1 MICMGALDLMGKRK
15 ITVVG
20 SGYVGLSLAVLL
32 AQHNQVVVLDVD
44 RARVNQVNA
53 KQSTVADAEIEAF
66 LEKKELDITATLDK
80 RSAYQGSSFVVV
92 ATPTNYDTDQ
102 FDTSS
107 VDEVVED
114 VLGLNSKAIVVIK
127 STIPIGHTK
136 SLQEKYKTNRI
147 IFSPEFLREGQAL
160 KDNLYPSRII
170 VGSQLEAAKEFADL
184 LIQGAQKKNIE
195 TLFVGETEAE
205 AIKLFANTY
214 LAMRIS
220 FFNELDSYGLDKA
233 LDTKSIIE
241 GVCLD
246 ERIGKGY
253 NNPSF
258 GYGGYCLPKDTKQL
272 LANYEDVPQNLIQAI
287 ISSNQ
292 TRKDFLSDWIL
303 DKKPAVVGFYRLIM
317 KEGSD
322 NFRSSAILGLISR
335 IREAGIETI
344 IYEPDTEKS
353 SFDGI
358 KVINSLTVFKE
369 ISDIVVANRNA
380 RNLNDIQHK
389 VFTRDIYG
397 VN

>member
-1 MICMGALDLMGKRK
+1 MGGQLRQPKN
-15 ITVVG
+15 
-20 SGYVGLSLAVLL
+20 LL
-32 AQHNQVVVLDVD
+32 
-44 RARVNQVNA
+44 
-53 KQSTVADAEIEAF
+53 
-66 LEKKELDITATLDK
+66 
-80 RSAYQGSSFVVV
+80 
-92 ATPTNYDTDQ
+92 
-102 FDTSS
+102 
-107 VDEVVED
+107 
-114 VLGLNSKAIVVIK
+114 
-127 STIPIGHTK
+127 
-136 SLQEKYKTNRI
+136 
-147 IFSPEFLREGQAL
+147 
-160 KDNLYPSRII
+160 
-170 VGSQLEAAKEFADL
+170 DL

-233 LDTKSIIE
+233 LDIKSIIE

-272 LANYEDVPQNLIQAI
+272 LANYENVPQNLIQAI

-322 NFRSSAILGLISR
+322 NFRSSAI
-335 IREAGIETI
+335 
-344 IYEPDTEKS
+344 
-353 SFDGI
+353 
-358 KVINSLTVFKE
+358 
-369 ISDIVVANRNA
+369 
-380 RNLNDIQHK
+380 
-389 VFTRDIYG
+389 
-397 VN
+397 

>member
-1 MICMGALDLMGKRK
+1 MGALDLMGKRK

>member
-1 MICMGALDLMGKRK
+1 MEKRK

-32 AQHNQVVVLDVD
+32 AQHNQVTILDVD
-44 RARVNQVNA
+44 SSRVDQINA
-53 KQSTVADAEIEAF
+53 KKSTVADTEIEAF
-66 LEKKELDITATLDK
+66 LADKELDICATLD
-80 RSAYQGSSFVVV
+80 RQSAYQSASFILV
-92 ATPTNYDTDQ
+92 ATPTNYDTNQ

-107 VDEVVED
+107 VDEVIENA
-114 VLGLNSKAIVVIK
+114 LEINKEAIIVIK
-127 STIPIGHTK
+127 STIPIRHTK
-136 SLQEKYKTNRI
+136 LLQEKYKTNRI
-147 IFSPEFLREGQAL
+147 MFSPEFLREGQAL

-170 VGSQLEAAKEFADL
+170 VGGQLETAMEFSDL

-195 TLFVGETEAE
+195 TLFVGTTEAE

-220 FFNELDSYGLDKA
+220 FFNELDSYGLEKA
-233 LDTKSIIE
+233 LDIKSIIE

-272 LANYEDVPQNLIQAI
+272 LANYENVPQNLIQAI
-287 ISSNQ
+287 ISSNH
-292 TRKDFLSDWIL
+292 TRKDFISDKIL
-303 DKKPAVVGFYRLIM
+303 EKKPAVVGFYRLIM

-322 NFRSSAILGLISR
+322 NFRSAAILGLISR
-335 IREAGIETI
+335 IREAGVETI
-344 IYEPDTEKS
+344 IYEPNIEKS
-353 SFDGI
+353 YFDGI
-358 KVINSLTVFKE
+358 KVISSLTAFKE

-380 RNLNDIQHK
+380 RNLRDIQYK

-397 VN
+397 IN